1 MAKRDEETTEDI
13 TRSCGKCEKP
23 CVTSDIVNRMT
34 SIASSHPWTEPQ
46 HDNDGR
52 DRSARRSGIRAEK
65 AL

>member
-23 CVTSDIVNRMT
+23 SVTSGVVKTMAT
-34 SIASSHPWTEPQ
+34 IASPHPWKDPQ

-52 DRSARRSGIRAEK
+52 ARSARKAGRRAEK

>member
-23 CVTSDIVNRMT
+23 CVTSDIVKRMT
-34 SIASSHPWTEPQ
+34 SIASSRPWTEPQ

-52 DRSARRSGIRAEK
+52 ARSASTCGRRAEK